1 MGKIIYSLVLVKKD
15 SGKFTKLLSS
25 LKGILGANLSV
36 VIFGEIMAVVSDI
49 EETSTL
55 ADKSNL
61 VEYAKLIETL
71 AQQFTVL
78 PVQYGSIMES
88 SELVENMLKKNYS
101 KFHENLEKVENKVEY
116 GLKVFCDSKE
126 IKKELASKLG
136 LDVAPKSLQKDKT
149 SIYKEYLNKKLKEH
163 QLEKSLL
170 EYVDTVIQDITAQ
183 LSKMNPTHK
192 FKKMESESK
201 IIDAV
206 FLIKKSKQEDLITSV
221 KDLQSKHIGL
231 RLMLTGPWP
240 PYNFVNITIN

>member
-15 SGKFTKLLSS
+15 SGKFIKLLSS

-36 VIFGEIMAVVSDI
+36 VFLGEIMAVVSDI
-49 EETSTL
+49 KETSTL

-71 AQQFTVL
+71 AKQFTVL
-78 PVQYGSIMES
+78 PVQYGSLMGSI
-88 SELVENMLKKNYS
+88 ELVQNMLKKNYS
-101 KFHENLEKVENKVEY
+101 KFHENLEKVENKVEF

-126 IKKELASKLG
+126 IKKELASKLA
-136 LDVAPKSLQKDKT
+136 LDLAPKSLQKDKT

-163 QLEKSLL
+163 QLEKLLL
-170 EYVDTVIQDITAQ
+170 EYVDTVIQDITAR
-183 LSKMNPTHK
+183 LSKMNSIHK

-206 FLIKKSKQEDLITSV
+206 FLIKKSKQENLITSV
-221 KDLQSKHIGL
+221 KDLQSKYIGL